1 MGLGCVGQGWSQ
13 TQRRGEHRAL
23 GTPMLWNK
31 EKQCVKAKKRTK
43 LQEWSQEVKDLE
55 TQSISE

>member
-1 MGLGCVGQGWSQ
+1 
-13 TQRRGEHRAL
+13 
-23 GTPMLWNK
+23 MLWNK